1 MEFNRIKKAKKPNKS
16 KLILL
21 LIALIGIVYL
31 WLNADR
37 LIDSFF

>member
-1 MEFNRIKKAKKPNKS
+1 MKFNRIKKRKKPNKN

-21 LIALIGIVYL
+21 LIVLLGILYF

-37 LIDSFF
+37 LMES